1 MNHKA
6 NSPGRSIEDV
16 LMEQAQSCTV
26 GDLLVSVIRYN
37 ALRRIGPTKFAE
49 LHKRNLA
56 GENFDTMVTQ
66 LAVDWAN
73 DKV

>member
-1 MNHKA
+1 MKT
-6 NSPGRSIEDV
+6 IEDV
-16 LMEQAQSCTV
+16 LMEQAQNCTV
-26 GDLLVSVIRYN
+26 GDLLVAVIRYN
-37 ALRRIGPTKFAE
+37 ALRRIGPDKFKE
-49 LHKRNLA
+49 LHQRNLA

>member
-1 MNHKA
+1 MKT
-6 NSPGRSIEDV
+6 IEDV

-26 GDLLVSVIRYN
+26 GDLLVAVIRYN

-73 DKV
+73 DKF

>member
-26 GDLLVSVIRYN
+26 GDLLVAVIRYN

>member
-1 MNHKA
+1 MKTLEKIVEAHRIQYSNTA
-6 NSPGRSIEDV
+6 LALDAV
-16 LMEQAQSCTV
+16 
-26 GDLLVSVIRYN
+26 RYS
-37 ALRRIGPTKFAE
+37 ALRRIGPTKFKE
-49 LHKRNLA
+49 LHQRNLA

>member
-1 MNHKA
+1 MKTIMDIA
-6 NSPGRSIEDV
+6 KQLWDGSSKQTITLDAV
-16 LMEQAQSCTV
+16 
-26 GDLLVSVIRYN
+26 RYS
-37 ALRRIGPTKFAE
+37 ALRRIGPAKFAE

-73 DKV
+73 DKF

>member
-1 MNHKA
+1 MKTLLDLVNHEEA
-6 NSPGRSIEDV
+6 IRYPHTTALYSV
-16 LMEQAQSCTV
+16 L
-26 GDLLVSVIRYN
+26 YN
-37 ALRRIGPTKFAE
+37 ALRRIGPDKFKE
-49 LHKRNLA
+49 LHQRNLA

>member
-1 MNHKA
+1 MKTIMDIA
-6 NSPGRSIEDV
+6 KQLWDGSSKQTITLDAV
-16 LMEQAQSCTV
+16 
-26 GDLLVSVIRYN
+26 RYS
-37 ALRRIGPTKFAE
+37 ALRRIGPDKFKE
-49 LHKRNLA
+49 LHQRNLA

>member
-1 MNHKA
+1 MKNIEEILLAHWKSNHKHTITLDA
-6 NSPGRSIEDV
+6 V
-16 LMEQAQSCTV
+16 
-26 GDLLVSVIRYN
+26 RYS
-37 ALRRIGPTKFAE
+37 ALRRLGPDKFIE
-49 LHKRNLA
+49 LHQRNLA